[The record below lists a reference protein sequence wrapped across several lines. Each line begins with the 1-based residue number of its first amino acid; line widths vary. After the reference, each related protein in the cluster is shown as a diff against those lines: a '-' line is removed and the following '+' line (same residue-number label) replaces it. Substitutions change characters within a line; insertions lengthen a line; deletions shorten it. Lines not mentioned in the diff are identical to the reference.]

1 MSAQAAGQEPEQTG
15 QVSTASV
22 TAGELMRHGIVL
34 CDSTT
39 SLRGVARVMR
49 DRGVSAAAAGT
60 SSANNSSRLP
70 SSSVD
75 ERALVEGWRDP
86 DRITAGDVMDRESFV
101 VDPATHI
108 DEAAR
113 LLLSRGLSQALVAPP
128 PPSEE
133 SGQWSEWKERGLPRG
148 TVSALDIFMRS
159 EELYPAGRS
168 ATARL
173 GPTGIRR
180 SPALAL
186 LGTLL
191 AVVIVLVGVLLLSGI
206 GRHPQTCNP
215 QQVAAGASSCGSP
228 GTAPSVP

>member
-49 DRGVSAAAAGT
+49 DRGVSAVLVIDLDAESMG
-60 SSANNSSRLP
+60 L
-70 SSSVD
+70 VD
-75 ERALVEGWRDP
+75 ERALLEGWRDP

>member
-1 MSAQAAGQEPEQTG
+1 MSAQAAGREPEQTG
-15 QVSTASV
+15 HVSTASV

-49 DRGVSAAAAGT
+49 DRGVSAVLVIDLDAESMG
-60 SSANNSSRLP
+60 L
-70 SSSVD
+70 VD
-75 ERALVEGWRDP
+75 ERALLEGWRDP

-180 SPALAL
+180 APALVL

-191 AVVIVLVGVLLLSGI
+191 AIVIVLVGVLLLSGI

-215 QQVAAGASSCGSP
+215 QQVAAGASNCGSP
-228 GTAPSVP
+228 GTPPSVP

>member
-34 CDSTT
+34 WDSTT

-49 DRGVSAAAAGT
+49 DRGVSAVLVIDLDAE
-60 SSANNSSRLP
+60 SMCLL
-70 SSSVD
+70 D
-75 ERALVEGWRDP
+75 ERALLEGWRDS